1 MLRSPRRAVL
11 PSLQGRRTLHPS
23 PSRHCREQSASIE
36 EETSMANRAVLTS
49 IHGREIGLAGDRT
62 LVVRAEPDNVTFSV
76 APGTAGSNI
85 SIVTLQVVNNEGASI
100 SAALPLVLWLSD
112 SAIGAGLTLITASGP
127 VTVGSTGADFG
138 DLTPK
143 KAKVVQTDATGKY
156 VLSITDTAKSPFF
169 VCALVPRRGSTA
181 ISTQLV
187 SANYG

>member
-1 MLRSPRRAVL
+1 DAAERVS
-11 PSLQGRRTLHPS
+11 
-23 PSRHCREQSASIE
+23 
-36 EETSMANRAVLTS
+36 
-49 IHGREIGLAGDRT
+49 
-62 LVVRAEPDNVTFSV
+62 VV
-76 APGTAGSNI
+76 PGTAGSNI

-100 SAALPLVLWLSD
+100 AAALPLILWLSD
-112 SAIGAGLTLITASGP
+112 NATGAGLTLTTASGP
-127 VTVGSTGADFG
+127 VAVGSAGADFR

-143 KAKVVQTDATGKY
+143 EAEGGETDPTGKY